1 MVKKLQ
7 ADGLAPD
14 ALAAAVAC
22 QLPAP
27 DSSQRQLIAIAGPP
41 ASGKSTLAQALVARL
56 NAERPQA
63 ALLPMDGFH
72 LDNGLLEARGLLA
85 HKGAAET
92 FDLAGFR
99 ALLARTK
106 QEPSLFLPTFDRSR
120 ELAIAASAEIKPS
133 EKLVIVEGNYLLF
146 DSPGWRDL
154 APLWDFSLFIEASL
168 PRLRERLLARWRAQ
182 GLSEA
187 AALAKCDG
195 NDLPNA
201 EQVLSRVHKAKGL
214 VDLWLDLG

>member
-14 ALAAAVAC
+14 VLAAAVAR

-85 HKGAAET
+85 RKGAAET

-99 ALLARTK
+99 ALLVRTK

-146 DSPGWRDL
+146 DLPGWRDL

-187 AALAKCDG
+187 AALAKCDE